1 MEVPTDRE
9 DEVIIE
15 STIRIKDGNWQV
27 DIEHYA
33 PFIREVTGISV
44 SGGLSGNDCYRIGNR
59 MQGFIEEMKGD
70 DDWNS
75 EAIGSYPVVGSDG
88 GGFLVVRVF
97 QGMSLVRTAPRLGRL
112 GTCDCSTSRVPDV
125 VYTFGNPVVTGEA
138 STFLFVEFG

>member
-27 DIEHYA
+27 DIELYA

-75 EAIGSYPVVGSDG
+75 EAISSYPVVSSTEE
-88 GGFLVVRVF
+88 VF
-97 QGMSLVRTAPRLGRL
+97 WLS
-112 GTCDCSTSRVPDV
+112 
-125 VYTFGNPVVTGEA
+125 
-138 STFLFVEFG
+138 EFFRECHSCELRPE